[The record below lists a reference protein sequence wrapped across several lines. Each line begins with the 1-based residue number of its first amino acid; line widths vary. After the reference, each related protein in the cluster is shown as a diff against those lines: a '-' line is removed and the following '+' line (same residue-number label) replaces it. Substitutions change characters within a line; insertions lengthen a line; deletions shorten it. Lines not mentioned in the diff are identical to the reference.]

1 VKIPFLNIWVTRT
14 DWETILILE
23 ENAADCFVQK
33 LNETIIEQARE
44 IYKQSETYTDK
55 SGRLRYQHNGQF
67 APDDRSKFKQVHD
80 KLRAEVNK
88 PTDWNKLKQAVKNE
102 EFER

>member
-14 DWETILILE
+14 DWRTVAIKSSLALS
-23 ENAADCFVQK
+23 K
-33 LNETIIEQARE
+33 LRNV
-44 IYKQSETYTDK
+44 KSETYTDK
-55 SGRLRYQHNGQF
+55 SGRLRFKHNEQF